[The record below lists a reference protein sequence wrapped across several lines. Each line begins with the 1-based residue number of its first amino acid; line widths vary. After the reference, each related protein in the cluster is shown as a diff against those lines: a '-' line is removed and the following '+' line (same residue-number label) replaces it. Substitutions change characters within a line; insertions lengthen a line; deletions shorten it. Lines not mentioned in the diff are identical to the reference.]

1 MSVVVV
7 GSINYDLYA
16 RVNNKISLRDSNPAN
31 IYSSLGGVAYN
42 IAKNLALSGID
53 TTLIS
58 AVGNDLEANWI
69 KKQLE
74 NDSLNSILIAKNDY
88 KTAKY
93 VALIDNNSDM
103 NVAASDTK
111 ITESIDY
118 NDLFAYKKL
127 LDKSTYL
134 CLDANLSS
142 YLIVKLCKNFSD
154 KFIVAEAV
162 SSQKILKFKPV
173 LKHISLLKGNKLEF
187 QALLNTSETDL
198 FILASKVLELGIKSV
213 VITDGENGCIYANN
227 EGVVEFYR
235 PTIVKALSTSGAGD
249 AFCAGLIYGLINKM
263 QILKVGASFAKF
275 SLLSLMTINDKL
287 NKSSLSKELM
297 EVN

>member
-1 MSVVVV
+1 MSVVVI

-16 RVNNKISLRDSNPAN
+16 RIDNKISLRDSNPAS

-42 IAKNLALSGID
+42 IAKNLALSGVD
-53 TTLIS
+53 TTLIA
-58 AVGNDLEANWI
+58 AVGNDLEASWI
-69 KKQLE
+69 KKQLD
-74 NDSLNSILIAKNDY
+74 NDSLNSNLIVKNDY

-93 VALIDNNSDM
+93 VAFIDNNSDM

-118 NDLFAYKKL
+118 NDLLAYKEL
-127 LDKSTYL
+127 LDKSKYL

-142 YLIVKLCKNFSD
+142 NLIAKLCKNFND

-162 SSQKILKFKPV
+162 SSYKILKFKPV

-187 QALLNTSETDL
+187 QSLLNSSETDL
-198 FILASKVLELGIKSV
+198 FILASKAIELGVKSV
-213 VITDGENGCIYANN
+213 VITDGENGCIYANY

-235 PTIVKALSTSGAGD
+235 STLVKALSTSGAGD
-249 AFCAGLIYGLINKM
+249 AFCAGLIYGLINNM
-263 QILKVGASFAKF
+263 HLLKVGATFAKF

-297 EVN
+297 EDN